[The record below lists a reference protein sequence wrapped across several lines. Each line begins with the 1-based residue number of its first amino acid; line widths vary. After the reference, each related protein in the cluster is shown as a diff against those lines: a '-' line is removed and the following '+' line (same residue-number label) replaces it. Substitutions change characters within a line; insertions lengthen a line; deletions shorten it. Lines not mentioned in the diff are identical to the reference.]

1 MQIAIV
7 GLGRMGRGFVLRL
20 LDDNHT
26 CVVTDIDSNPI
37 DELAAVGAVGA
48 YTYADMAAAIDGR
61 RVVWLMVP
69 PEATDSALRG
79 VAAVLASGD
88 VVIDGGNSN
97 WRDDLS
103 RSVTLDGLGI
113 EYVDVGTSGGV
124 WGRERGY
131 CLMVGGKPDVVASL
145 EPILDSLAPGISAAS
160 RTPGRLGPSAPEE
173 RGWLHCGPT
182 GTGHF
187 VKMVHNGIEYGMM
200 AAIAEGLA
208 LLDRAGIDRQEGNRT
223 EASQSH
229 MMFPSEID
237 LGAIAELWRRGSVIS
252 SWLLDLMATS
262 LLEDPLLERY
272 GDLVG
277 DSGQGR
283 WTAQAALE
291 LGVPASAITAAVNFR
306 LGSQGG
312 GELTSRALS
321 AMRHKFG
328 GHS

>member
-1 MQIAIV
+1 
-7 GLGRMGRGFVLRL
+7 
-20 LDDNHT
+20 
-26 CVVTDIDSNPI
+26 
-37 DELAAVGAVGA
+37 
-48 YTYADMAAAIDGR
+48 
-61 RVVWLMVP
+61 
-69 PEATDSALRG
+69 
-79 VAAVLASGD
+79 
-88 VVIDGGNSN
+88 
-97 WRDDLS
+97 
-103 RSVTLDGLGI
+103 
-113 EYVDVGTSGGV
+113 
-124 WGRERGY
+124 
-131 CLMVGGKPDVVASL
+131 
-145 EPILDSLAPGISAAS
+145 
-160 RTPGRLGPSAPEE
+160 
-173 RGWLHCGPT
+173 
-182 GTGHF
+182 
-187 VKMVHNGIEYGMM
+187 MVHNGIEYGMM

-223 EASQSH
+223 ETSQSH
-229 MMFPSEID
+229 IMFPSEID